1 MSPAVLV
8 GLQPLQGATGHRRGA
23 GQGDLFLNE
32 FFSRVAI
39 GFIWLTGSLPQR
51 GRTAIA
57 VVLADIFWLVARRQV
72 RVTRTNLRLSF
83 PELTEQQRAGIGRR
97 SFRSI
102 VRAALDHS
110 ILWKFD
116 RAAMARYV
124 RVDGA
129 HHLTEPGNRP
139 LIVILPHFLG
149 MDAGGVGMTL
159 LTQLSLVYSR
169 QKNAVWEE
177 WLRKARER
185 FNDPILFPRQG
196 IDMRKVI
203 RSLKEGVPLGYLPNV
218 DLGPTNSIFVP
229 FFGVSAATIPMVSRL
244 ARLTDAK
251 VVIAATE
258 MTPDGYVVHVEAPW
272 IDFPGVSVEE
282 DTARVNREIERWVRR
297 FPDQYLWSHK
307 RFKTRPPGEP
317 YLYPR

>member
-1 MSPAVLV
+1 M
-8 GLQPLQGATGHRRGA
+8 
-23 GQGDLFLNE
+23 NE
-32 FFSRVAI
+32 FFARVGI
-39 GFIWLTGSLPQR
+39 GLIRLTGLLPQR

-57 VVLADIFWLVARRQV
+57 AVLADIFWLVAGRRL

-102 VRAALDHS
+102 VRAVLDHS

-129 HHLTEPGNRP
+129 HHLTDPGNRP
-139 LIVILPHFLG
+139 LIVILPHLLG

-169 QKNAVWEE
+169 QKNAVWEA

-185 FNDPILFPRQG
+185 FNEPILFQRQG

-203 RSLKEGVPLGYLPNV
+203 RSLKDGIPLGYLPDV

-272 IDFPGVSVEE
+272 NDFPGASIEE
-282 DTARVNREIERWVRR
+282 DTARMNREIERWVRR

-317 YLYPR
+317 YLYQR

>member
-1 MSPAVLV
+1 MPVDIQS
-8 GLQPLQGATGHRRGA
+8 LQDARGA
-23 GQGDLFLNE
+23 SAWRRSRRSVLKE
-32 FFSRVAI
+32 FFSRVTI
-39 GFIWLTGSLPQR
+39 GFIRLTGVLPQR

-57 VVLADIFWLVARRQV
+57 AVLADTFWFVARRQV

-83 PELTEQQRAGIGRR
+83 PELTEQQRAEIGRR

-102 VRAALDHS
+102 VRAVLDHA
-110 ILWKFD
+110 ILWKLD

-129 HHLTEPGNRP
+129 HHLTDPGNRP

-177 WLRKARER
+177 WLRKARVR
-185 FNDPILFPRQG
+185 FNEPILFQRQG

-203 RSLKEGVPLGYLPNV
+203 RSLKEGIPLGYLPDV

-244 ARLTDAK
+244 ARLTNAK

-258 MTPDGYVVHVEAPW
+258 MTSDGYVVHVEAPW
-272 IDFPGVSVEE
+272 IDFPGASVED

-307 RFKTRPPGEP
+307 RFKTRPPGEA
-317 YLYPR
+317 YLYQR

>member
-1 MSPAVLV
+1 LK
-8 GLQPLQGATGHRRGA
+8 
-23 GQGDLFLNE
+23 E

-39 GFIWLTGSLPQR
+39 GLIRLTGSLPQR

-57 VVLADIFWLVARRQV
+57 AVVADIFWLVARPQL
-72 RVTRTNLRLSF
+72 RVTRTNLRLCF

-97 SFRSI
+97 SFRNI

-110 ILWKFD
+110 ILWKVD
-116 RAAMARYV
+116 RATMARYV

-129 HHLTEPGNRP
+129 HHLTDPGNRP
-139 LIVILPHFLG
+139 LIIILPHFLG
-149 MDAGGVGMTL
+149 MDAGGVGMSL
-159 LTQLSLVYSR
+159 LTRVSVVYSR
-169 QKNAVWEE
+169 QKNIVWEE

-185 FNDPILFPRQG
+185 FNEPILFPRQG

-203 RSLKEGVPLGYLPNV
+203 CSLKDGVPLGYLPDV

-229 FFGVSAATIPMVSRL
+229 FFGVSTATIPMVSRL
-244 ARLTDAK
+244 ARLTDAR

-272 IDFPGVSVEE
+272 LDFPGASVEE
-282 DTARVNREIERWVRR
+282 DTARMNREIERWVRR

-307 RFKTRPPGEP
+307 RFKTRPPGDP
-317 YLYPR
+317 YLYQR